1 MTDVRRDR
9 LTIKPESREDLSH
22 ISESSQPQQQQ
33 RVSRF
38 GNGGDAQ
45 PEIGIGRFR
54 PPWKQGNTWESCLIT
69 GGESG
74 IGRAIGTVLWDKP
87 SL

>member
-22 ISESSQPQQQQ
+22 ISESPQPKQQ

-45 PEIGIGRFR
+45 PEIGRFR

-74 IGRAIGTVLWDKP
+74 IGRAICTVLWDKP